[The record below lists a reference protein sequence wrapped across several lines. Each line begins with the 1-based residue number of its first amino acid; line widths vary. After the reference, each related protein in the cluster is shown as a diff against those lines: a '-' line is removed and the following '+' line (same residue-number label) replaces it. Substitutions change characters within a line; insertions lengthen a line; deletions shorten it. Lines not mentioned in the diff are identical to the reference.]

1 MMKYRILLIFLMLFS
16 CLKLSAQKLQMVSGS
31 YTYFDV
37 PKTMSMEEAEHIA
50 LERCKAQILAER
62 FGTVVGVVNFTQ
74 IENKNGESSI
84 DMLSLGESEVKGE
97 WVQTVG
103 EPEFRHSIEEGKLI
117 VSVKVTGRVREMKSA
132 PVDLLVRLLR
142 NGYDERFESSEF
154 NDGDFMYMQFMS
166 PVDGYLAIYLH
177 DGEDNVYCLLPYYS
191 QTDGRVAVKANEEYV
206 FFSKMHICGVLSSDM
221 VDEYQLTCSRQLMEL
236 NRIYVVFS
244 PSPFYKAVDDGSD
257 SALPRSLTFTSF
269 QKWLQKCRRLDE
281 HMIVRTLDIR
291 IKP

>member
-1 MMKYRILLIFLMLFS
+1 
-16 CLKLSAQKLQMVSGS
+16 MVSGS

-62 FGTVVGVVNFTQ
+62 FGTVVGVANFTQ

-166 PVDGYLAIYLH
+166 PVDGYLAIYLY

-206 FFSKMHICGVLSSDM
+206 FFSKKHICGVLSSDM